1 MSIAHKAIEFIL
13 STGCA
18 GYSGCSPTKQVDQ
31 AAPTT
36 KSLPGAAG
44 APSPIKPAHTTEGF
58 HPYHFRLKGD
68 KGGGVYLSPAETLDV
83 ARAELERRYGKDL
96 LLVSK

>member
-13 STGCA
+13 STGCT
-18 GYSGCSPTKQVDQ
+18 GYSGCTPTKQVDQ

-58 HPYHFRLKGD
+58 HPYRFRLKGD
-68 KGGGVYLSPAETLDV
+68 KGGGVYLSPAKTLDV
-83 ARAELERRYGKDL
+83 ARAELERCYGKDL

>member
-1 MSIAHKAIEFIL
+1 MSIAQKAIEFIL
-13 STGCA
+13 STGGT
-18 GYSGCSPTKQVDQ
+18 GYSGCTPAKQVNQ

-44 APSPIKPAHTTEGF
+44 ARSPIKPVHTTEGF
-58 HPYHFRLKGD
+58 HPYRFRLKGD
-68 KGGGVYLSPAETLDV
+68 KGGGVYLSPAKTLDA
-83 ARAELERRYGKDL
+83 ARDELERCYGTDL

>member
-1 MSIAHKAIEFIL
+1 MSIALKTIEFIL
-13 STGCA
+13 STGGT
-18 GYSGCSPTKQVDQ
+18 GYSGCTPAKQVNK

-36 KSLPGAAG
+36 KSLPGAPG
-44 APSPIKPAHTTEGF
+44 ALPPIKPDHTTERRY
-58 HPYHFRLKGD
+58 PYRFRLKEN
-68 KGGGVYLSPAETLDV
+68 KGSGTYITPAKTLDE